1 MNGEARV
8 PRFRRGVRFR
18 YDQVR
23 GAWVL
28 LAPEK
33 LYMPDEVAVEIL
45 KLVDGKRPIGAIAD
59 DLASRFDAPRE
70 LIVQEMTVALE
81 HLSVR
86 GALEL

>member
-1 MNGEARV
+1 MSGESRV

-33 LYMPDEVAVEIL
+33 LYVPDEVAVEIL
-45 KLVDGKRPIGAIAD
+45 KLVDGERPIGAIAD

-70 LIVQEMTVALE
+70 LIVRDTAAALE
-81 HLSVR
+81 DLSLR